1 MRAHQTE
8 SGKECSR
15 QREQHGRESG
25 SFRDLK
31 NGAYDC
37 CNLGWE
43 RGVRLRDR
51 GHIIRAFKFYFKIYI
66 IFFECVCVNG
76 SIY

>member
-1 MRAHQTE
+1 M
-8 SGKECSR
+8 
-15 QREQHGRESG
+15 RESD

-31 NGAYDC
+31 NSAYDC

-51 GHIIRAFKFYFKIYI
+51 GHIIRAFI
-66 IFFECVCVNG
+66 IFFERVYVCV
-76 SIY
+76 